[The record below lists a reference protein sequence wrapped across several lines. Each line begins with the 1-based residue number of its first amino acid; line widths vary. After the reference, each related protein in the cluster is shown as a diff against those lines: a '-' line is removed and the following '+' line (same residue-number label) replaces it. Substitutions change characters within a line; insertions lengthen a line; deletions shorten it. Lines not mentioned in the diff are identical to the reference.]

1 MTMGNAATHAAL
13 LQGIIEASDAAVIAE
28 DLDGR
33 IILWS
38 GSAERM
44 FGYTAAEAIGK
55 TIAAIVTSEK
65 SHDTDQARREALAG
79 GQGKQ
84 ELSLRVGKDGAPRD
98 VSLLVLPVRD
108 TDGTIVGL
116 VHVLRDVSERKQL
129 ELQALHLAALV
140 QSSDDAIASKDLDG
154 IVRTW
159 NPAAERMFGYTAA
172 DIVGRSIRLI
182 IPADR
187 WHEEDE
193 VLRRMRAGE
202 RIDHFETIRCR
213 KDGTLVPISLTVS
226 PIRDGRGRIVG
237 ASKIAR
243 DVSIQSTL
251 ERERSRLGA
260 IVDSSDDAIISKDL
274 SGVIQTWNRAA
285 ERMFGYT
292 ASEAIGQSIT
302 LVIPDD
308 RLVEEGEVLR
318 RIRGGKRIDHFETV
332 RRRKDGTTI
341 PISLTV
347 SPIYDRAGRIV
358 GASKIA
364 RDLTALRTY
373 ATTLEETVRRE
384 REARE
389 RETAALR
396 TAEEALRLKD
406 EFLATLSHE
415 LRTPLTAIVGWLQIL
430 ELNRDQGRLE
440 RGLDAIQ
447 RNTNLLTRLIGD
459 LVDVS
464 RIVTGTLTLQVQPT
478 DVARVVEAA
487 VDSVRQE
494 VQIKQLQVTTTVA
507 ADLEPIAADPDRL
520 QQVMRNLLS
529 NAVKFT
535 PPGGR
540 ISITAQRQGSMIE
553 LGVADT
559 GTGIRPEFLPHVF
572 DRFSQ
577 QDGGKT
583 RQHGGMGL
591 GLAIVRHLVEMHAG
605 TVGVSSVEGKGTTF
619 TVRLP
624 VSADHA
630 PPESRAPE
638 IPQHQLVGV
647 HVLVVDDEPDAR
659 EVMARILEDQGAT
672 VATAASAAEA
682 YELLL
687 RARPHVAVCDIA
699 MANED
704 GLSFMRRLRRDAN
717 ESIAHTPAIA
727 VSAFARDHD
736 RQLSL
741 HAGFQSHL
749 AKPFDAAELVAIVR
763 HLARSNNS
771 NSTHD
776 HEPVR

>member
-1 MTMGNAATHAAL
+1 MGNAVTHSAL

-44 FGYTAAEAIGK
+44 FGYMAAEAIGQPV
-55 TIAAIVTSEK
+55 AGIVPAEK
-65 SHDTDQARREALAG
+65 SDEMERARRDALAG
-79 GQGKQ
+79 GQGAQ
-84 ELSLRVGKDGAPRD
+84 DMTLRVGKDGTPRD
-98 VSLLVLPVRD
+98 VSLMVLPVRD
-108 TDGTIVGL
+108 TDGTIVSL

-129 ELQALHLAALV
+129 EMQARHLSALV

-154 IVRTW
+154 IVQSW
-159 NPAAERMFGYTAA
+159 NPAAERLFGYTAA
-172 DIVGRSIRLI
+172 EIVGQSIRLI
-182 IPADR
+182 IPSDR
-187 WHEEDE
+187 WPEEDE
-193 VLRRMRAGE
+193 VLRRIRAGE
-202 RIDHFETIRCR
+202 RVDQFETVRCR
-213 KDGTLVPISLTVS
+213 KDGTLIPISLTIS
-226 PIRDGRGRIVG
+226 SIRDRRGRTIG
-237 ASKIAR
+237 ASTIAR
-243 DVSIQSTL
+243 DVSEQSTL
-251 ERERSRLGA
+251 VRERNRLGA

-274 SGVIQTWNRAA
+274 NGVIQTWNRAA

-292 ASEAIGQSIT
+292 AGEAIGQSIT
-302 LVIPDD
+302 LIIPDD
-308 RLVEEGEVLR
+308 RLAEEGEVLR
-318 RIRGGKRIDHFETV
+318 RIRGGRRIDHFETV
-332 RRRKDGTTI
+332 RRRKDGTAI

-347 SPIYDRAGRIV
+347 SPVHDRAGRIV

-364 RDLTALRTY
+364 RDLSALRAY
-373 ATTLEETVRRE
+373 ATTLEDTVRRE
-384 REARE
+384 RDARE

-415 LRTPLTAIVGWLQIL
+415 LRTPLTAIAGWLQIL
-430 ELNRDQGRLE
+430 ELNRDHGRLE
-440 RGLDAIQ
+440 RGLDAIH
-447 RNTNLLTRLIGD
+447 RNTTLLTRLIGD

-494 VQIKQLQVTTTVA
+494 VQIKQLQLSLA
-507 ADLEPIAADPDRL
+507 AAPDLEPIAADPDRL
-520 QQVMRNLLS
+520 QQVVRNLLT

-540 ISITAQRQGSMIE
+540 ISIAARRQGSMIE
-553 LGVADT
+553 LSVSDT

-591 GLAIVRHLVEMHAG
+591 GLAIVRHLVDMHGG
-605 TVGVSSVEGKGTTF
+605 TVSVSSVEGMGATF

-624 VSADHA
+624 MSADRA
-630 PPESRAPE
+630 RPQRAPE
-638 IPQHQLVGV
+638 ILQHQLEGV
-647 HVLVVDDEPDAR
+647 HVLVIDDEPDAR
-659 EVMARILEDQGAT
+659 EVMTRILEDQGAT
-672 VATAASAAEA
+672 VVAAASAADA
-682 YELLL
+682 YDLLQ
-687 RARPHVAVCDIA
+687 RVRPHVAVCDIA

-704 GLSFMRRLRRDAN
+704 GLSFMRRLRRDSN
-717 ESIAHTPAIA
+717 DEIAHTPAIA

-771 NSTHD
+771 THD
-776 HEPVR
+776 REPVR

>member
-1 MTMGNAATHAAL
+1 MANPVSHAAL

-28 DLDGR
+28 DLDGQ

-55 TIAAIVTSEK
+55 TLTSIAALETSHE
-65 SHDTDQARREALAG
+65 TYQARRDALAD
-79 GQGKQ
+79 GQGRQ
-84 ELSLRVGKDGAPRD
+84 ELTLRIGKDGAPRD
-98 VSLLVLPVRD
+98 VSLLVLSVRD
-108 TDGTIVGL
+108 TDGTIVSL

-129 ELQALHLAALV
+129 ELQSHHLAALV

-154 IVRTW
+154 IVRSW
-159 NPAAERMFGYTAA
+159 NSAAERMFGYTASE
-172 DIVGRSIRLI
+172 IVGQSIRMI

-187 WHEEDE
+187 WAEEDD
-193 VLRRMRAGE
+193 VLRRIRAGE
-202 RIDHFETIRCR
+202 RVEHFETVRCR
-213 KDGTLVPISLTVS
+213 KNGTLFPISLTVS
-226 PIRDGRGRIVG
+226 PIRDGRGRIIG

-243 DVSIQSTL
+243 DVSMQSTL
-251 ERERSRLGA
+251 ERDRNRLGA
-260 IVDSSDDAIISKDL
+260 IVDSSDDAIVSKDL
-274 SGVIQTWNRAA
+274 NGVIQTWNRAA

-302 LVIPDD
+302 LIIPDD

-318 RIRGGKRIDHFETV
+318 RIRIGKRIDHFETV

-347 SPIYDRAGRIV
+347 SPIHDRSGRIV

-364 RDLTALRTY
+364 RDLSALRSY
-373 ATTLEETVRRE
+373 ATMLEETIRRE
-384 REARE
+384 RDARE

-415 LRTPLTAIVGWLQIL
+415 LRTPLTAIAGWLQIL

-440 RGLDAIQ
+440 RGLDAIR

-478 DVARVVEAA
+478 DVARVVEAV

-507 ADLEPIAADPDRL
+507 ADIEPIAADPDRL

-535 PPGGR
+535 PAGGR
-540 ISITAQRQGSMIE
+540 ISIRAQRQGTMIE
-553 LGVADT
+553 LSVADT
-559 GTGIRPEFLPHVF
+559 GVGIRPEFLPHVF

-591 GLAIVRHLVEMHAG
+591 GLAIVRHLVDMHGG

-624 VSADHA
+624 MSAEIARPEVH
-630 PPESRAPE
+630 PPD
-638 IPQHQLVGV
+638 IPLHQLVGV
-647 HVLVVDDEPDAR
+647 HVLVIDDEPDAR
-659 EVMARILEDQGAT
+659 EVLARILEDQGAT

-682 YELLL
+682 YELLQ

-704 GLSFMRRLRRDAN
+704 GLTFIRRVRRDGNQKVAQ
-717 ESIAHTPAIA
+717 TPAIA

-736 RQLSL
+736 RQQAL

-749 AKPFDAAELVAIVR
+749 AKPFDAAELVTIVR

-776 HEPVR
+776 HTPVR

>member
-1 MTMGNAATHAAL
+1 MRMGNRVSHTAL
-13 LQGIIEASDAAVIAE
+13 LQGIIDASDAAIIVE
-28 DLDGR
+28 DLDGQV
-33 IILWS
+33 ILWS
-38 GSAERM
+38 GCAERM
-44 FGYTAAEAIGK
+44 FGYTADEAIGK
-55 TIAAIVTSEK
+55 ALASIIPSE
-65 SHDTDQARREALAG
+65 SSEETQQARRDALAG
-79 GQGKQ
+79 GQGTH
-84 ELSLRVGKDGAPRD
+84 ELTLRTEKDRVPRD

-108 TDGTIVGL
+108 TDGTIVSL

-140 QSSDDAIASKDLDG
+140 QSSEDAIASKDLDG
-154 IVRTW
+154 IVRSW
-159 NPAAERMFGYTAA
+159 NPAAERLFGYAA
-172 DIVGRSIRLI
+172 AEIVGQSIRLI
-182 IPADR
+182 IPSDR
-187 WHEEDE
+187 WTEEDD
-193 VLRRMRAGE
+193 VLRRIRAGE
-202 RIDHFETIRCR
+202 RIEHFETVRCR
-213 KDGTLVPISLTVS
+213 KDGKLIPISLTVS
-226 PIRDGRGRIVG
+226 PIRDRRGRIIG

-243 DVSIQSTL
+243 DVSTQAIL
-251 ERERSRLGA
+251 ERERNRLSA
-260 IVDSSDDAIISKDL
+260 IVDSSDDAIVSKDL
-274 SGVIQTWNRAA
+274 NGVIQTWNRAA

-302 LVIPDD
+302 LIIPDD

-332 RRRKDGTTI
+332 RRRKDGTAI

-347 SPIYDRAGRIV
+347 SPIHDRGGRIV
-358 GASKIA
+358 GASKVA
-364 RDLTALRTY
+364 RDLSALRAY
-373 ATTLEETVRRE
+373 ATTLEETVSRE
-384 REARE
+384 RLARE

-415 LRTPLTAIVGWLQIL
+415 LRTPLTAIAGWLQIL
-430 ELNRDQGRLE
+430 ELHRDEGRLE
-440 RGLDAIQ
+440 RGLDAIH
-447 RNTNLLTRLIGD
+447 RNTTLLTRLIGD

-487 VDSVRQE
+487 VESVRQE
-494 VQIKQLQVTTTVA
+494 AQIKQLQVSITLA

-520 QQVMRNLLS
+520 QQVMRNLLT

-535 PPGGR
+535 PSGGR
-540 ISITAQRQGSMIE
+540 ISITAQRQTSMIE
-553 LGVADT
+553 LSVADT
-559 GTGIRPEFLPHVF
+559 GTGIRAEFLPHVF

-624 VSADHA
+624 VSADRVR
-630 PPESRAPE
+630 PESHGPA
-638 IPQHQLVGV
+638 IPPHQLAGV
-647 HVLVVDDEPDAR
+647 HVLVIDDDPDAR
-659 EVMARILEDQGAT
+659 EVMARILEDQRAI

-687 RARPHVAVCDIA
+687 RARPHVVVCDIA
-699 MANED
+699 MAHED
-704 GLSFMRRLRRDAN
+704 GLSFMRRMRRDAN
-717 ESIAHTPAIA
+717 DTIAYIPAVA

-749 AKPFDAAELVAIVR
+749 AKPFDAAELVSIVR

-771 NSTHD
+771 NSTH